1 MYVTDSHSFNSLASP
16 ASPPHGPAIDDDA
29 TLLERWRAR
38 HALLDL
44 QAAQVEVLFRQALP
58 LNPFDGAA
66 GIILGEGKPEN
77 QNSAVSC
84 GFDRRGL
91 APPGGG
97 GRESIGW

>member
-1 MYVTDSHSFNSLASP
+1 MYVTSTQSFDSLASP
-16 ASPPHGPAIDDDA
+16 TAASPAHYGPGPAMDEDEHA

-44 QAAQVEVLFRQALP
+44 AAAPVEVLFRQALP

-66 GIILGEGKPEN
+66 GIVLGEGKPEN

-84 GFDRRGL
+84 GL
-91 APPGGG
+91 LTA
-97 GRESIGW
+97 EM